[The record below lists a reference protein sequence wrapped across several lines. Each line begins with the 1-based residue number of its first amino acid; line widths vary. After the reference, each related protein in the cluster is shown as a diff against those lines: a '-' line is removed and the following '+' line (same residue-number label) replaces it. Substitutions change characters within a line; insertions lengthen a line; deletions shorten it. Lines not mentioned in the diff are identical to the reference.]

1 MIKFN
6 SFVGEEPAYIKE
18 DVQSLIEQVS
28 EDEINFDGDEEQ
40 LIDALD
46 WDLEEE
52 PISEAEYKG
61 KKVPL
66 GKPMKGDVKKSKVY
80 VKGPSGRVV
89 KVNFGDKNMTI
100 KKNNPARRRSFRARH
115 RCANPGPRTKAR
127 YWSCRAW

>member
-18 DVQSLIEQVS
+18 EVQSLIEEVS
-28 EDEINFDGDEEQ
+28 EDEIDFDGDEEQ

-115 RCANPGPRTKAR
+115 RCHYTGPRTKAR